1 LVGWLASWLAGWAV
15 LALVG
20 WLACWF
26 VGWDHLQASKFK
38 EAQEIQQVD
47 ELHQAIKG
55 QKINDAVAALEA
67 KWDAVDSACT
77 IPKAKKSLK
86 KQISN
91 DSEGYP
97 VLRSEATQL
106 TKHSQAYSKRWLAGW
121 LVGWLAGQ
129 YSPWLVGW
137 LVGLLAG
144 ITCRPGW
151 LVGWLAGQYSPWLVG
166 WLVGLLAGITCRP
179 ARPFG

>member
-1 LVGWLASWLAGWAV
+1 MPVFGLHHPQGQEVVEEADIQRLGRIPRSPIRGHTAYIAQPSLQQTFVGWLASWLAGWAV

-47 ELHQAIKG
+47 ELHQAIKR

-97 VLRSEATQL
+97 VLRSAATQL
-106 TKHSQAYSKRWLAGW
+106 T
-121 LVGWLAGQ
+121 
-129 YSPWLVGW
+129 
-137 LVGLLAG
+137 
-144 ITCRPGW
+144 
-151 LVGWLAGQYSPWLVG
+151 
-166 WLVGLLAGITCRP
+166 
-179 ARPFG
+179 